1 MSGHIVQEAM
11 LNVTKWSVT
20 HRVDRLRGRAQ
31 SARSRR
37 EEAAWHRL

>member
-11 LNVTKWSVT
+11 LNVTKWAVT
-20 HRVDRLRGRAQ
+20 HRVDALRTGVR

-37 EEAAWHRL
+37 QEAAWHRL